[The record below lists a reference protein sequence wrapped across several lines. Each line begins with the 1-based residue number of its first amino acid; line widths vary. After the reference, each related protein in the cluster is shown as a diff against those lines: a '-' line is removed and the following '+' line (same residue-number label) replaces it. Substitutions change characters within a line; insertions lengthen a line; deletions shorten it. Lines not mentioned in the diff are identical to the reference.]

1 MKLDGFDGGGGGETL
16 LSGGKR
22 RHNHGIKL
30 LASNPKQQIW
40 PTPFSRDDTRVGSSG
55 GSSPGLSGL
64 AMSHPM
70 CGTNVT
76 AYVGQTAEMH
86 CCLARLDREL
96 SVKWSLFI
104 QWHNRSINH
113 FIGCSCARTIPNTKT
128 NVSVNP

>member
-1 MKLDGFDGGGGGETL
+1 MKLDGFDGGGGETL

-22 RHNHGIKL
+22 RHNHGMKL

-55 GSSPGLSGL
+55 RSRPGLSGL

-104 QWHNRSINH
+104 QWLNRGI

>member
-22 RHNHGIKL
+22 RHNHGMKL

-55 GSSPGLSGL
+55 GSRPGLSGL

-104 QWHNRSINH
+104 QWHNRGI
-113 FIGCSCARTIPNTKT
+113 FIGCSCARTITNTKT
-128 NVSVNP
+128 NVSVNS